1 MKNSIITEE
10 RKKLGLSQEE
20 LANKLNISQ
29 KSVSKYELFARR
41 PSYETLLDMAT
52 LFNVSIEDLLLN
64 FLSEGDYLNYKK
76 NIHQLSEIVHP
87 AKNNNQ
93 LDTSEYPHDQQLSSD
108 ERTLLQAFDRCSE
121 ECKQYL
127 IAKAQVLSVEGIS
140 AVATGEYGKYIDE
153 AKKSHPSDGIEK
165 TKTGT

>member
-52 LFNVSIEDLLLN
+52 LFNVPIEDLLLN
-64 FLSEGDYLNYKK
+64 FLSEGDYLKYKE
-76 NIHQLSEIVHP
+76 NVHQLSEIAYP
-87 AKNNNQ
+87 TKNKNQ
-93 LDTSEYPHDQQLSSD
+93 LDTSESPHDQHLSPN

-127 IAKAQVLSVEGIS
+127 IAKAHVLSVEGIS
-140 AVATGEYGKYIDE
+140 AVAAGEYGKYIDE
-153 AKKSHPSDGIEK
+153 EKKSHPLNGTEDTGI
-165 TKTGT
+165 